1 VQRRYDYEQQQLP
14 PVADLQTQVSSLQR
28 LVDGIIRYEI
38 NNSVIVDDR
47 LSRRREKVT
56 ATLHKCLIEATV
68 ICQGSKGILL
78 GQSVEESVT
87 SLEGTLESVT
97 SLEGTLEVWPLI
109 NDTVLSIIIANVTD
123 SHR

>member
-14 PVADLQTQVSSLQR
+14 QEADLQTQVSSLQR
-28 LVDGIIRYEI
+28 LVDSIIRYELTH
-38 NNSVIVDDR
+38 SVIVDDR
-47 LSRRREKVT
+47 ISRRREKVT
-56 ATLHKCLIEATV
+56 ATLQKCLIEATV

-78 GQSVEESVT
+78 GP
-87 SLEGTLESVT
+87 LEESVT